1 MDYPT
6 FFRFALLLPVLA
18 IGLFEFGFM
27 LYGPEFANNLP
38 RFVVSM
44 WTDSKIGI
52 RMCWIL
58 YIGLCAFLA
67 RGFGR
72 WPLRRSLLNGV
83 LTPIYYGVSVLVT
96 LFIYGNIVGDHTAE
110 QVGIFAAIMSIT
122 YGYVYVA
129 AVLAIYYA
137 LKQLGA
143 IRSQQED

>member
-1 MDYPT
+1 
-6 FFRFALLLPVLA
+6 
-18 IGLFEFGFM
+18 
-27 LYGPEFANNLP
+27 
-38 RFVVSM
+38 
-44 WTDSKIGI
+44 
-52 RMCWIL
+52 MCWIL

-96 LFIYGNIVGDHTAE
+96 LFIYGNIVGDHTVE
-110 QVGIFAAIMSIT
+110 QVGVFAAIMSVT